1 MRGIVNGR
9 VEVRLDKS
17 RLQVRFEAARG
28 EAVEVDVFDPM
39 GNRVRSGAFLA
50 GNIEAQS
57 WSADLAGISHGVYAV
72 RVGAGRDGIRQTR
85 FMYGN

>member
-1 MRGIVNGR
+1 MD
-9 VEVRLDKS
+9 ES

-28 EAVEVDVFDPM
+28 EAVAVDVFDPT

-50 GNIEAQS
+50 GNAEVQS
-57 WSADLAGISHGVYAV
+57 WNVDLAGISHGVYAV